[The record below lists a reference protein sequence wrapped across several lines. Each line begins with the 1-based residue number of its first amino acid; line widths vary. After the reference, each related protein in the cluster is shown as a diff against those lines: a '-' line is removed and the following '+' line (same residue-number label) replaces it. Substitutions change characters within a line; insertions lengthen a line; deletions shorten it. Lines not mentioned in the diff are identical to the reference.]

1 MEPENL
7 PHLVD
12 TGEKPTATDGGIASS
27 QRTALAWRPLPVA
40 AKLYVTAVIVI
51 GFTQFVALFPQTFP
65 RPLLFAILL
74 LTSCL
79 TSAWKVNLPL
89 ALVNGST
96 LSMSYAANLMSL
108 LVLGPRYAMVIAVV
122 GAWTQCTYKV
132 KERYPL
138 YRTVFSTAAEAI
150 TMVVTGQVYLWLGGP
165 NGPLYSLELAKPLVG
180 AIGTYFVINTALVAG
195 AIAVSTGR
203 KFVCVWKDDFLW
215 SGIGFMVAGSA
226 GALAAVVLDRGGQWK
241 ALLMLA
247 PVHLTYRT
255 YQVFVG
261 RLNDQKRHV
270 AEVERLHGETL
281 EALRQARRAEQALV
295 AEKGRLAVALAD
307 MTRLEHM
314 RKELL
319 DREKGARTS
328 AERANRVKDQFL
340 ATVSHELRTPLNAIM
355 GWADIL
361 CRGRLEEGQRDRA
374 YQAIYR
380 GAKRQAQLIDD
391 LLDVAR
397 IMSGKL
403 RLERAPVDVAEVVR
417 DALQVVLPAA
427 DTKRIHID
435 VEVASPIPAVY
446 ADGARLQQIVWNLLS
461 NAVKF
466 TPDGGAVRVRLEQ
479 ADEMIEIAVA
489 DTGQGISDEFLP
501 SVFERFQQGDGS
513 VTRHQAGL
521 GLGLSIVKQLV
532 EAHGGHVT
540 ARSGGEGQ
548 GATFV
553 VNLPIIRGAED
564 AFVPI
569 GDVGSVAE
577 GSDQTPSLEG
587 TSVLVVDDDDES
599 RRVVA
604 AHLEDRQ
611 AVVLTAESAAQA
623 FDLLEREHVDVLLA
637 DIAMPGEDGYS
648 LVRKMRTLGTPK
660 TASIPAAALT
670 AFARDIDR
678 QHAIQA
684 GFQLHLTKPIDP
696 RLLIAAVA
704 NLRKVHV
711 THQG

>member
-1 MEPENL
+1 MEPENR
-7 PHLVD
+7 PHLGD
-12 TGEKPTATDGGIASS
+12 TGGKPTASDGGTTTS
-27 QRTALAWRPLPVA
+27 RPTGLAWRPLPVA
-40 AKLYVTAVIVI
+40 AKLYVSAVIVI
-51 GFTQFVALFPQTFP
+51 GFGQFVALFPRAFP
-65 RPLLFAILL
+65 HPLLFGILL

-79 TSAWKVNLPL
+79 TSAWKVNLPIT
-89 ALVNGST
+89 LVSGST

-108 LVLGPRYAMVIAVV
+108 LVLGPQYAMVIAVA
-122 GAWTQCTYKV
+122 GAWTQCKYKV

-150 TMVVTGQVYLWLGGP
+150 TMVVTGQLYFWLGGSI
-165 NGPLYSLELAKPLVG
+165 GPLNSFDLPKPLIG

-203 KFVCVWKDDFLW
+203 RFVSVWKDDFLW

-226 GALAAVVLDRGGQWK
+226 GALGAVVLDRGGQWK

-270 AEVERLHGETL
+270 AEIERSHGETV
-281 EALRQARRAEQALV
+281 EALQQARRAERALV
-295 AEKGRLAVALAD
+295 AEKERLAVALAD
-307 MTRLEHM
+307 MTRLEQM

-319 DREKGARTS
+319 EREKAARTS

-340 ATVSHELRTPLNAIM
+340 ATVSHELRTPLNAIV
-355 GWADIL
+355 GWADML
-361 CRGRLEEGQRDRA
+361 CRGRLEEAQRDRA
-374 YQAIYR
+374 YQVIHR

-403 RLERAPVDVAEVVR
+403 RLERAPVDVEEVVR

-427 DTKRIHID
+427 DSKRIHIH
-435 VEVASPIPAVY
+435 VEVPLPVPAIY

-466 TPDGGAVRVRLEQ
+466 TPDGGAVHMRLHQ

-489 DTGQGISDEFLP
+489 DTGQGIPNDFLP
-501 SVFERFQQGDGS
+501 SVFERFRQADGS
-513 VTRHQAGL
+513 ATRHQAGL

-540 ARSGGEGQ
+540 AHSGGEGK

-553 VNLPIIRGAED
+553 VHLPIIGGFED
-564 AFVPI
+564 ALVPL
-569 GDVGSVAE
+569 GDVRSLPE
-577 GSDQTPSLEG
+577 GTDEMLSLEG

-611 AVVLTAESAAQA
+611 AVVLTAGSAAQA
-623 FDLLEREHVDVLLA
+623 FDLLQREHVDVLLA

-648 LVRKMRTLGTPK
+648 LVRRLRALGAPK
-660 TASIPAAALT
+660 AASIPAAALT

-684 GFQLHLTKPIDP
+684 GFQLHLAKPIDP

-704 NLRKVHV
+704 NLRKLHV
-711 THQG
+711 A